1 MRRSIVNYSK
11 RIPPPY
17 NPGFG
22 TSPPVLAGRD
32 ELLTAFD
39 LGIETGPR
47 SPWFVHALVG
57 DRGVG
62 KTSLLNAFQ
71 DHAKARGWPVVAIQ
85 VVHGELLIAPL
96 LRDMVK
102 EAGSTWSK
110 ISKSLKSLNLE
121 IMLGVDFKVAKAE
134 ARVAP
139 GTKTAQPLSVV
150 ARDVFQMIGE
160 HAKSQGKGLL
170 ITLDEAHSLN
180 NRAETAALASV
191 LQTTVKRNQL
201 PIAVCFAGL
210 PQMRSVFLEAGTFL
224 ERMQIDELGGLS
236 RESAT
241 LALVQPAMREGV
253 LIDDDALSC
262 LVESADG
269 YPYLVQLVGFHAW
282 EAMGSGRK
290 ITLAAAN
297 AGVIKARAQLEDVF
311 ESRWKPLSGLERA
324 YMQVVARA
332 GGGADSQQISAALGR
347 TNEQLSSTRAELINK
362 HRLLHAPRR
371 GRVVIALAAFGPW
384 IADQPDAVV

>member
-1 MRRSIVNYSK
+1 VNSSK

-39 LGIETGPR
+39 VGIETGPR
-47 SPWFVHALVG
+47 SPWFVHGLVG

-62 KTSLLNAFQ
+62 KTALLNALQ
-71 DHAKARGWPVVAIQ
+71 DRANARGWPVVAIQ
-85 VVHGELLIAPL
+85 VVPGEPLIVPM

-102 EAGSTWSK
+102 EAGSAWSK
-110 ISKSLKSLNLE
+110 ISKALKNLNLE
-121 IMLGVDFKVAKAE
+121 VTLGVDLKVARAE
-134 ARVAP
+134 ARMTP
-139 GTKTAQPLSVV
+139 GSKIVQPLSVV

-170 ITLDEAHSLN
+170 ITLDEAHSLDD
-180 NRAETAALASV
+180 RAETAALASV
-191 LQTTVKRNQL
+191 LQTAVKRSQL
-201 PIAVCFAGL
+201 PIAVYFAGL
-210 PQMRSVFLEAGTFL
+210 PQMRSVFREAGTFL

-253 LIDDDALSC
+253 FIDDDALLH
-262 LVESADG
+262 LVDSAEG
-269 YPYLVQLVGFHAW
+269 YPYLLQLVGFHAW
-282 EAMGSGRK
+282 EAMKGGRK
-290 ITLAAAN
+290 ITLAAAT
-297 AGVIKARAQLEDVF
+297 AGVSKAKSQLEEVF
-311 ESRWKPLSGLERA
+311 ESRWEPLSGLERA
-324 YMQVVARA
+324 YMQVVARV

-384 IADQPDAVV
+384 IADQPDVVV

>member
-1 MRRSIVNYSK
+1 MNSSK
-11 RIPPPY
+11 RTPPPY

-39 LGIETGPR
+39 AGIETGPR
-47 SPWFVHALVG
+47 SPWFVHGIVG

-62 KTSLLNAFQ
+62 KTVLLNALQ
-71 DHAKARGWPVVAIQ
+71 DRVKTRGWPVVAFQ
-85 VVHGELLIAPL
+85 VVPGEPLIVSM

-102 EAGSTWSK
+102 EAGSAWTK
-110 ISKSLKSLNLE
+110 ISKTLRSFNLE
-121 IMLGVDFKVAKAE
+121 VTLGVDLKVAKAE
-134 ARVAP
+134 ARVTP
-139 GTKTAQPLSVV
+139 RSKIAQPLSVV
-150 ARDVFQMIGE
+150 ARDIFQLIGE

-170 ITLDEAHSLN
+170 ITLDEAHSLDD
-180 NRAETAALASV
+180 RAEAAALASV
-191 LQTTVKRNQL
+191 LQTAVKRNQF
-201 PIAVCFAGL
+201 PISVYFAGL
-210 PQMRSVFLEAGTFL
+210 PQMRSVFREAGTFL

-253 LIDDDALSC
+253 LIDDDALSH
-262 LVESADG
+262 LVDSAEG

-282 EAMGSGRK
+282 EAMAGGRK
-290 ITLAAAN
+290 ITLAAAT
-297 AGVIKARAQLEDVF
+297 AGVSRARSQLEEVF
-311 ESRWKPLSGLERA
+311 ESRWEHLSGLERA
-324 YMQVVARA
+324 YLQVVARA
-332 GGGADSQQISAALGR
+332 GGSADSQQISAALGR
-347 TNEQLSSTRAELINK
+347 TNEQLSSTRSELINE

-384 IADQPDAVV
+384 IARQPDVLV